1 MLILVLAGFLVAR
14 AILIRGWEPL
24 LTKTGVA
31 LGALIAPFAVL
42 LALLLPVISGTSG
55 FTPSAA
61 QRSHDTDRYGDL
73 VSHVGH
79 WIAMNPGAI
88 AQAGTLVVAG
98 LLVVPFALLASTR
111 LWAALVVGGTLA
123 LLGTLVIPPA
133 FTAAADLL
141 SLSQARHLP
150 EFLPIPFAVVGG
162 CALLAPLRVVGVL
175 VAGGLGA
182 AFLLLFPGTFTY
194 AYSTGGPGWVV
205 WVAMGGG
212 VIVLVV
218 GAFVRTRGPD
228 FSPWTVGTTAAFLV
242 PLVVAGFMAF
252 GQQGPAALPPG
263 IVAAIRDNVSPGDVV
278 FSDPETAYAL
288 AAFAPVYIND
298 SETGHVADTVKN
310 RLRERKHDTRR
321 FMRSRNLS
329 ASARRAILA
338 RWKADWLLIDK
349 RRPAPEDFLAGLRPI
364 YEDRRFALYD
374 LHS

>member
-1 MLILVLAGFLVAR
+1 M
-14 AILIRGWEPL
+14 
-24 LTKTGVA
+24 
-31 LGALIAPFAVL
+31 
-42 LALLLPVISGTSG
+42 
-55 FTPSAA
+55 
-61 QRSHDTDRYGDL
+61 
-73 VSHVGH
+73 
-79 WIAMNPGAI
+79 
-88 AQAGTLVVAG
+88 
-98 LLVVPFALLASTR
+98 
-111 LWAALVVGGTLA
+111 
-123 LLGTLVIPPA
+123 
-133 FTAAADLL
+133 
-141 SLSQARHLP
+141 
-150 EFLPIPFAVVGG
+150 
-162 CALLAPLRVVGVL
+162 
-175 VAGGLGA
+175 
-182 AFLLLFPGTFTY
+182 
-194 AYSTGGPGWVV
+194 
-205 WVAMGGG
+205 
-212 VIVLVV
+212 IVLVV

-263 IVAAIRDNVSPGDVV
+263 TRIRVEGLFV

>member
-1 MLILVLAGFLVAR
+1 
-14 AILIRGWEPL
+14 
-24 LTKTGVA
+24 
-31 LGALIAPFAVL
+31 
-42 LALLLPVISGTSG
+42 
-55 FTPSAA
+55 
-61 QRSHDTDRYGDL
+61 
-73 VSHVGH
+73 
-79 WIAMNPGAI
+79 
-88 AQAGTLVVAG
+88 
-98 LLVVPFALLASTR
+98 
-111 LWAALVVGGTLA
+111 
-123 LLGTLVIPPA
+123 
-133 FTAAADLL
+133 
-141 SLSQARHLP
+141 
-150 EFLPIPFAVVGG
+150 
-162 CALLAPLRVVGVL
+162 
-175 VAGGLGA
+175 
-182 AFLLLFPGTFTY
+182 
-194 AYSTGGPGWVV
+194 
-205 WVAMGGG
+205 
-212 VIVLVV
+212 
-218 GAFVRTRGPD
+218 VRTRGPD

-321 FMRSRNLS
+321 FLRSRNLS